1 MNKVTIKD
9 VAREACVSIGTV
21 SNALNG
27 GRYISEST
35 KKRVMEAVEKLQY
48 VPNLNGRYLKAGAT
62 KMLGFF
68 TSSAAGAYF
77 GTLIDYLSR
86 ECWKMGYNLSVYVTR
101 DTSVIMENL
110 MGKRLDGAL
119 IFEDIVITDTEI
131 DRIQKEGL
139 KVVFLDR
146 EVEGEGISSI
156 VFDSYQAGYEAT
168 RYLINLGHKKI
179 AFIEGRDNI
188 RDSVCRYQGY
198 LAAMQEYKLFV
209 PQHYTIKGR
218 FEEEF
223 TFHSVKNYIAEH
235 AADVPDAFVAGNDLS
250 AIGCIKALQTE
261 GFRVPEDVSVIGFD
275 DIEISQYFAPPLTT
289 MRNPIARQAVEA
301 VDLLVNMIKEEQE
314 GVLKKL
320 DGSII
325 VRESST
331 RCVR

>member
-9 VAREACVSIGTV
+9 VAREAGVSIGTV

-27 GRYISEST
+27 GRYINHNT

-86 ECWKMGYNLSVYVTR
+86 ECWKLGYNLSVYVTR

-119 IFEDIVITDTEI
+119 VFEDIVITETEI
-131 DRIQKEGL
+131 ERIQKEGL
-139 KVVFLDR
+139 NVVFLDR

-156 VFDSYQAGYEAT
+156 VFDSFQAGYEAT

-188 RDSVCRYQGY
+188 RDSVCRHEGY
-198 LAAMQEYKLFV
+198 RAAMQEYKLPV
-209 PQHYTIKGR
+209 PEHYNIKGR

-223 TFHSVKNYIAEH
+223 TFNSVKSYISEH
-235 AADVPDAFVAGNDLS
+235 SSDIPDAFVAGNDLS
-250 AIGCIKALQTE
+250 AIGCIKALQSE
-261 GFRVPEDVSVIGFD
+261 GFQVPGDVSVIGFD
-275 DIEISQYFAPPLTT
+275 DIDISQYFVPPLTT

-301 VDLLVNMIKEEQE
+301 IDLLVGMIKEEEE
-314 GVLKKL
+314 GTLKKL

-325 VRESST
+325 VRESCSI
-331 RCVR
+331 RVK

>member
-9 VAREACVSIGTV
+9 VAREAGVSIGTV

-27 GRYISEST
+27 GRYINHNT

-86 ECWKMGYNLSVYVTR
+86 ECWKLGYNLLVYVTR
-101 DTSVIMENL
+101 DTSVIMENM

-119 IFEDIVITDTEI
+119 VFEDIVVTEAEI
-131 DRIQKEGL
+131 ERIQKEGL
-139 KVVFLDR
+139 NVVFLDR
-146 EVEGEGISSI
+146 ECAGEGISSI
-156 VFDSYQAGYEAT
+156 VFDSFRAGYEAT

-179 AFIEGRDNI
+179 AFIEGLDNI
-188 RDSVCRYQGY
+188 RDSVRRQQGY
-198 LAAMQEYKLFV
+198 LAAMEEYKLSV
-209 PQHYTIKGR
+209 PDYYNVKGR

-223 TFHSVKNYIAEH
+223 TYNSIKSFVSAHSTEM
-235 AADVPDAFVAGNDLS
+235 PDAFVAGNDLS
-250 AIGCIKALQTE
+250 AIGCIKALQSE
-261 GFRVPEDVSVIGFD
+261 GFQVPADISVIGFD
-275 DIEISQYFAPPLTT
+275 DIEISQYFEPPLTT

-301 VDLLVNMIKEEQE
+301 VDLLVGMIKDEEE
-314 GVLKKL
+314 GVMKKL
-320 DGSII
+320 DGTII
-325 VRESST
+325 VRESCT
-331 RCVR
+331 MRVK

>member
-9 VAREACVSIGTV
+9 VAREAGVSIGTV

-27 GRYISEST
+27 GRYINHNT

-86 ECWKMGYNLSVYVTR
+86 ECWKLGYNLLVYVTR
-101 DTSVIMENL
+101 DTSVIMENM

-119 IFEDIVITDTEI
+119 VFEDIVITEAEI
-131 DRIQKEGL
+131 ERIQKEGL
-139 KVVFLDR
+139 NVVFLDR
-146 EVEGEGISSI
+146 EFAGEGISSI
-156 VFDSYQAGYEAT
+156 VFDSFQAGYEAT

-188 RDSVCRYQGY
+188 RDSVCRHQGY
-198 LAAMQEYKLFV
+198 LAAMQEYKLTV
-209 PQHYTIKGR
+209 PDDYAIKGR
-218 FEEEF
+218 FEEDF
-223 TFHSVKNYIAEH
+223 TYNSIKAFVQDHTT
-235 AADVPDAFVAGNDLS
+235 DMPDAFVAGNDLS
-250 AIGCIKALQTE
+250 AIGCIKALQSE
-261 GFRVPEDVSVIGFD
+261 GYQVPDDISVIGFD
-275 DIEISQYFAPPLTT
+275 DIDMSQYFVPPLTT

-301 VDLLVNMIKEEQE
+301 VDMLVGLIKDEEE
-314 GVLKKL
+314 GATKKL
-320 DGSII
+320 DGTII
-325 VRESST
+325 VRESCT
-331 RCVR
+331 MRVK